1 MMEEIFKSTEEDMKK
16 AVQYFKNEI
25 AGLRTGRAST
35 ALVEEI
41 KVDYYGS
48 KVPIKQLASVSVPEA
63 NQIVLQVWDKGAV
76 ELVEKAIVENLNL
89 TPQKQGNVLR
99 LTLPPL
105 TEERRRELVRM
116 LHKMAEEARV
126 AVRNIRRDAKE
137 LIEDQE
143 GVSEDEIK
151 RALERLQKLT
161 DKYIEEINHLT
172 EAKEKRSLAKA
183 RTRKVCSCHQ
193 TPLPSKVPCI
203 PLCPLCL

>member
-76 ELVEKAIVENLNL
+76 ELVEKAIIENLNL
-89 TPQKQGNVLR
+89 TPQKQGNLLR

-143 GVSEDEIK
+143 GISEDEIK
-151 RALERLQKLT
+151 RALEKLQKLT

-172 EAKEKRSLAKA
+172 EAKEKEILG
-183 RTRKVCSCHQ
+183 
-193 TPLPSKVPCI
+193 
-203 PLCPLCL
+203 

>member
-35 ALVEEI
+35 ALVEEV

-89 TPQKQGNVLR
+89 TPQKQGNLLR

-143 GVSEDEIK
+143 GISEDEIK

-161 DKYIEEINHLT
+161 DKYIEEINQLT
-172 EAKEKRSLAKA
+172 EAKEKEILG
-183 RTRKVCSCHQ
+183 
-193 TPLPSKVPCI
+193 
-203 PLCPLCL
+203 

>member
-48 KVPIKQLASVSVPEA
+48 KVPIKQLASISVPEA

-76 ELVEKAIVENLNL
+76 DLVEKAIIENLNI

-143 GVSEDEIK
+143 GVSEDEIR

-161 DKYIEEINHLT
+161 DKYIEEINQLT
-172 EAKEKRSLAKA
+172 EAKEKEILG
-183 RTRKVCSCHQ
+183 
-193 TPLPSKVPCI
+193 
-203 PLCPLCL
+203 

>member
-1 MMEEIFKSTEEDMKK
+1 MDEVFKTAEEDMKK

-48 KVPIKQLASVSVPEA
+48 KIPIKQLASVSVPEP
-63 NQIVLQVWDKGAV
+63 NQIVLQVWDKNAV
-76 ELVEKAIVENLNL
+76 ELVEKAIMENLNL
-89 TPQKQGNVLR
+89 TPQRHGDVLR
-99 LTLPPL
+99 ITLPPL
-105 TEERRRELVRM
+105 TQERRKELVRM

-143 GVSEDEIK
+143 GISEDEVK

-161 DKYIEEINHLT
+161 DKYIEEINRLT
-172 EAKEKRSLAKA
+172 ENKERE
-183 RTRKVCSCHQ
+183 
-193 TPLPSKVPCI
+193 I
-203 PLCPLCL
+203 MG

>member
-76 ELVEKAIVENLNL
+76 DLVEKAIIENLNL

-143 GVSEDEIK
+143 GVSEDEIR

-172 EAKEKRSLAKA
+172 EAKEKEILG
-183 RTRKVCSCHQ
+183 
-193 TPLPSKVPCI
+193 
-203 PLCPLCL
+203 

>member
-76 ELVEKAIVENLNL
+76 DLVEKAIMENLNL

-143 GVSEDEIK
+143 GISEDEIK

-161 DKYIEEINHLT
+161 DKYIEEINQLT
-172 EAKEKRSLAKA
+172 EAKEKEILG
-183 RTRKVCSCHQ
+183 
-193 TPLPSKVPCI
+193 
-203 PLCPLCL
+203 

>member
-76 ELVEKAIVENLNL
+76 DLVEKAIVENLNL

-143 GVSEDEIK
+143 GISEDEIK

-172 EAKEKRSLAKA
+172 EAKEKEILG
-183 RTRKVCSCHQ
+183 
-193 TPLPSKVPCI
+193 
-203 PLCPLCL
+203 

>member
-76 ELVEKAIVENLNL
+76 ELVEKAIVENLNI

-172 EAKEKRSLAKA
+172 EAKEKEILG
-183 RTRKVCSCHQ
+183 
-193 TPLPSKVPCI
+193 
-203 PLCPLCL
+203 

>member
-25 AGLRTGRAST
+25 AGLRTGRASP

-76 ELVEKAIVENLNL
+76 ELVEKAIIENLNL
-89 TPQKQGNVLR
+89 TPQKQGNILR

-143 GVSEDEIK
+143 GISEDEIK

-172 EAKEKRSLAKA
+172 EAKEKEILG
-183 RTRKVCSCHQ
+183 
-193 TPLPSKVPCI
+193 
-203 PLCPLCL
+203 

>member
-48 KVPIKQLASVSVPEA
+48 KIPIKQLASITVPEA

-76 ELVEKAIVENLNL
+76 DLVEKAIIENLNL
-89 TPQKQGNVLR
+89 TPQKQGNILR

-105 TEERRRELVRM
+105 TEERRKELVRM

-161 DKYIEEINHLT
+161 DKYIEEINQLT
-172 EAKEKRSLAKA
+172 EAKEKEILG
-183 RTRKVCSCHQ
+183 
-193 TPLPSKVPCI
+193 
-203 PLCPLCL
+203 

>member
-76 ELVEKAIVENLNL
+76 DLVEKAIMENLNL
-89 TPQKQGNVLR
+89 TPQKQGNLLR

-143 GVSEDEIK
+143 GISEDEIK

-172 EAKEKRSLAKA
+172 EAKEKEILG
-183 RTRKVCSCHQ
+183 
-193 TPLPSKVPCI
+193 
-203 PLCPLCL
+203 

>member
-35 ALVEEI
+35 ALVEEV

-143 GVSEDEIK
+143 GISEDEIK

-161 DKYIEEINHLT
+161 DKYIEEINQLT
-172 EAKEKRSLAKA
+172 EAKEREILG
-183 RTRKVCSCHQ
+183 
-193 TPLPSKVPCI
+193 
-203 PLCPLCL
+203 

>member
-76 ELVEKAIVENLNL
+76 ELVEKAIMENLNL
-89 TPQKQGNVLR
+89 TPQKQGNLLR

-137 LIEDQE
+137 IIEDQE
-143 GVSEDEIK
+143 GISEDEIK
-151 RALERLQKLT
+151 RALEKLQKLT
-161 DKYIEEINHLT
+161 DKYIEEINQLT
-172 EAKEKRSLAKA
+172 EAKEKEILG
-183 RTRKVCSCHQ
+183 
-193 TPLPSKVPCI
+193 
-203 PLCPLCL
+203 

>member
-76 ELVEKAIVENLNL
+76 ELVEKAIIENLNL

-161 DKYIEEINHLT
+161 DKYIEEINQLT
-172 EAKEKRSLAKA
+172 EAKEKEILG
-183 RTRKVCSCHQ
+183 
-193 TPLPSKVPCI
+193 
-203 PLCPLCL
+203 

>member
-76 ELVEKAIVENLNL
+76 DLVEKAIVENLNI

-172 EAKEKRSLAKA
+172 EAKEKEILG
-183 RTRKVCSCHQ
+183 
-193 TPLPSKVPCI
+193 
-203 PLCPLCL
+203 

>member
-48 KVPIKQLASVSVPEA
+48 KIPIKQLASISVPEA

-76 ELVEKAIVENLNL
+76 DLVEKAIIENLNI

-161 DKYIEEINHLT
+161 DKYIEEINQLT
-172 EAKEKRSLAKA
+172 EAKEREILG
-183 RTRKVCSCHQ
+183 
-193 TPLPSKVPCI
+193 
-203 PLCPLCL
+203 

>member
-25 AGLRTGRAST
+25 GGLRTGRAST

-76 ELVEKAIVENLNL
+76 DLVEKAIIENLNI

-161 DKYIEEINHLT
+161 DKYIEEINQLT
-172 EAKEKRSLAKA
+172 EAKEKEILG
-183 RTRKVCSCHQ
+183 
-193 TPLPSKVPCI
+193 
-203 PLCPLCL
+203 

>member
-48 KVPIKQLASVSVPEA
+48 KVPIKQLASISVPEA

-76 ELVEKAIVENLNL
+76 ELVEKAIIENLNL

-161 DKYIEEINHLT
+161 DKYIEEINQLT
-172 EAKEKRSLAKA
+172 EAKEKEILG
-183 RTRKVCSCHQ
+183 
-193 TPLPSKVPCI
+193 
-203 PLCPLCL
+203 

>member
-76 ELVEKAIVENLNL
+76 DLVEKAIIENLNI

-161 DKYIEEINHLT
+161 DKYIEEINQLT
-172 EAKEKRSLAKA
+172 EAKEKEILG
-183 RTRKVCSCHQ
+183 
-193 TPLPSKVPCI
+193 
-203 PLCPLCL
+203 

>member
-1 MMEEIFKSTEEDMKK
+1 MKK

-48 KVPIKQLASVSVPEA
+48 KVPIKQLASISVPEA

-76 ELVEKAIVENLNL
+76 ELVEKAIVENLNI

-143 GVSEDEIK
+143 GISEDEIK

-161 DKYIEEINHLT
+161 DKYIEEINQLT
-172 EAKEKRSLAKA
+172 EAKEKEILG
-183 RTRKVCSCHQ
+183 
-193 TPLPSKVPCI
+193 
-203 PLCPLCL
+203 